1 MGRYSYTQPSSSDPY
16 DRPDSSENETEDL
29 IRRDQAEI
37 SLKYAEVVQYPPQP
51 EVEFG
56 FPQTCYCGSEPRIAA
71 SRSSAFPGRLYY
83 TCGHVDDGECHVW
96 KWWDVALMEEMKARA
111 NHLLV
116 LEAKVENLNLMSDL
130 ETEEKVRRLEKQVQE
145 KDVRVEKLVE
155 EILAK
160 NKSSVIGG
168 LEVLV
173 GVMVTVLVLVGVVI
187 AYK

>member
-1 MGRYSYTQPSSSDPY
+1 
-16 DRPDSSENETEDL
+16 
-29 IRRDQAEI
+29 
-37 SLKYAEVVQYPPQP
+37 
-51 EVEFG
+51 
-56 FPQTCYCGSEPRIAA
+56 
-71 SRSSAFPGRLYY
+71 
-83 TCGHVDDGECHVW
+83 
-96 KWWDVALMEEMKARA
+96 MEEMKARA

-173 GVMVTVLVLVGVVI
+173 GVMVIVLVLIGVVI